1 MKDQTRNIETF
12 KVGATRVNE
21 FNFHKHQG
29 EMHEH
34 VRDEHERVTDQA
46 ETTAD
51 RLARLT
57 QQAHEK
63 VLKRKK
69 RR

>member
-1 MKDQTRNIETF
+1 MRDQTRNIETF

-21 FNFHKHQG
+21 FDFRKHHG

-34 VRDEHERVTDQA
+34 THDDHERVTDKT
-46 ETTAD
+46 ETPAD

-57 QQAHEK
+57 RQAHEK

>member
-1 MKDQTRNIETF
+1 MRDQTRNIETF

-21 FNFHKHQG
+21 FDFRKHHG
-29 EMHEH
+29 EMQEH